1 MCFFGSGAATH
12 THTHSRGCNHA
23 CTVTHVTTMCTTG
36 APDQNKYMTDQVLI
50 HEVGSI
56 EVYQWQAGNINC
68 SPLFLTTESDLARSV
83 QLVNSVTSEVYDSP

>member
-1 MCFFGSGAATH
+1 
-12 THTHSRGCNHA
+12 
-23 CTVTHVTTMCTTG
+23 MCTTG
-36 APDQNKYMTDQVLI
+36 APDQKKYMTNQVLI

-83 QLVNSVTSEVYDSP
+83 QLLNSVTSEVYDSP